1 MGLLRGKLSIKNL
14 TRLYEENA
22 TNDRVLVID
31 SENVPYQQYIPNA
44 HIIAKS
50 RGIQA
55 DVQGDLDEKLSTI
68 EDESFEMILCTGLLE
83 HVPEPQRF
91 INDLHRIL
99 KPGGKLI
106 VHASAVYCY
115 HEGPNDFFHFTPFSF
130 KLLFSK
136 WSSITIRGSSQPFET
151 IAILLQRIL
160 FQCEVKYKLV
170 RLSVEI
176 LCLVLPKLDRFIG
189 KQYTT
194 LNRNIG
200 TEIDSMMPSNIQ
212 AVAIK

>member
-1 MGLLRGKLSIKNL
+1 MVLLKGKLSIKNL
-14 TRLYEENA
+14 RRLYEENA
-22 TNDRVLVID
+22 TIDQVLVID
-31 SENVPYQQYIPNA
+31 SENVPYEQYFPNVYSVT
-44 HIIAKS
+44 KS
-50 RGIQA
+50 RGIKA
-55 DVQGDLDEKLSTI
+55 DVQGDLNKELSKI
-68 EDESFEMILCTGLLE
+68 DDESFEMILCTGLLE
-83 HVPEPQRF
+83 HVPEPQNF

-136 WSSITIRGSSQPFET
+136 WSNITIRGSSQPFET

-160 FQCEVKYKLV
+160 LQCDVKSKLV
-170 RLSVEI
+170 IILVEI
-176 LCLVLPKLDRFIG
+176 LCLLLPKLDRFLG
-189 KQYTT
+189 KQYSSR
-194 LNRNIG
+194 NRCQE